1 MEHYSAITKDET
13 MPLVATWIGL
23 EITIH
28 SEVSHT
34 QTDIIQFYLH
44 GESKKHCRNE
54 FISKTEINSQSR
66 NKLTVTKGVE
76 DTAGKLGV

>member
-23 EITIH
+23 EINIH

-34 QTDIIQFYLH
+34 DKYHTIL
-44 GESKKHCRNE
+44 
-54 FISKTEINSQSR
+54 
-66 NKLTVTKGVE
+66 LTWGI
-76 DTAGKLGV
+76 